1 MYILKWLF
9 IQNFLVLALLAT
21 SIANSTS
28 SNSSSLSYNVILKDE
43 ISALNYTV
51 EDEIIINNSTTE
63 VTKSISDKIIS
74 TSIIDGNSSQIIDS
88 SNNYSIKNDSVDTT
102 ENFISSST
110 NLQNET
116 LMTTPLGT
124 IEMNSSSSAKDI
136 VTVTHQ
142 ISSFKQDTT
151 EQGGDTDRNNQ
162 EKTINST
169 SETTNIEFNST
180 QITVSTPIDTT
191 KNIIV
196 DILTKTGTSEIAII
210 EKTLS
215 TAKDDV
221 SSTSTTTSKKNQTT
235 KEGKPVET
243 SKLENFIIYIYISAT
258 ALASSVIISIIVVS
272 FIVRRR
278 NKIKT
283 LRRPSHPNE
292 GRLPESS
299 KPNYVKSRIPRDIS
313 NDNFRRSNNNNN
325 NNSTM
330 PDGDTNYNTSSLDR
344 NAYPLQT
351 FTTHK
356 KQRIPFNNT
365 ETKLSQHELY
375 LKRISENRNAPKAD
389 LSEELS
395 LLRPESS
402 STHTSQN
409 SFRKSSSKE
418 NSTTRIPL
426 NHGSNFIRNK
436 AMLSNRRISINT
448 DEEDGQEQIE
458 LEISGYPSEYSGKK
472 RKSISLCDFN
482 TEPTAKISSSLLIK
496 YEQQP
501 QHKNS
506 SNNL

>member
-136 VTVTHQ
+136 DTVTHQ

-196 DILTKTGTSEIAII
+196 DIYLVKY
-210 EKTLS
+210 LFCY
-215 TAKDDV
+215 
-221 SSTSTTTSKKNQTT
+221 KKLLFSQ
-235 KEGKPVET
+235 KC
-243 SKLENFIIYIYISAT
+243 
-258 ALASSVIISIIVVS
+258 
-272 FIVRRR
+272 VR
-278 NKIKT
+278 
-283 LRRPSHPNE
+283 
-292 GRLPESS
+292 
-299 KPNYVKSRIPRDIS
+299 
-313 NDNFRRSNNNNN
+313 
-325 NNSTM
+325 
-330 PDGDTNYNTSSLDR
+330 
-344 NAYPLQT
+344 
-351 FTTHK
+351 
-356 KQRIPFNNT
+356 
-365 ETKLSQHELY
+365 
-375 LKRISENRNAPKAD
+375 
-389 LSEELS
+389 
-395 LLRPESS
+395 
-402 STHTSQN
+402 
-409 SFRKSSSKE
+409 
-418 NSTTRIPL
+418 
-426 NHGSNFIRNK
+426 
-436 AMLSNRRISINT
+436 
-448 DEEDGQEQIE
+448 
-458 LEISGYPSEYSGKK
+458 
-472 RKSISLCDFN
+472 
-482 TEPTAKISSSLLIK
+482 
-496 YEQQP
+496 
-501 QHKNS
+501 
-506 SNNL
+506 